1 MGLLDNI
8 LGGLGD
14 DAAGGLADLL
24 KGQGGVAGL
33 AEKFGQNGL
42 GDVAASWI
50 GKGGN
55 AAISPEQIAA
65 VIGSGPLHQGDE
77 AAAFD
82 GVRALLHSA
91 DVRKGLEHTIER
103 LHADF
108 AQKLGISPEQASET
122 LAGLLPEAVDRL
134 TPGGNADGADDM
146 LGGLLDNLPGGLGGA
161 LGGLFKR

>member
-1 MGLLDNI
+1 MGLLDNV

-14 DAAGGLADLL
+14 DAAGGLSDLL

-55 AAISPEQIAA
+55 AGISAEQIAS
-65 VIGSGPLHQGDE
+65 VLGSGP
-77 AAAFD
+77 
-82 GVRALLHSA
+82 
-91 DVRKGLEHTIER
+91 I
-103 LHADF
+103 ADF
-108 AQKLGISPEQASET
+108 AAKLGISPEQASET

-134 TPGGNADGADDM
+134 TPNGSAEGADDL
-146 LGGLLDNLPGGLGGA
+146 LGGLLDNLPGGIGGA

>member
-65 VIGSGPLHQGDE
+65 VIGSGP
-77 AAAFD
+77 
-82 GVRALLHSA
+82 
-91 DVRKGLEHTIER
+91 I
-103 LHADF
+103 ADF

-122 LAGLLPEAVDRL
+122 LANLLPKAVDQL
-134 TPGGNADGADDM
+134 TPNGTAEGADDM
-146 LGGLLDNLPGGLGGA
+146 LGGLLDNLPGGIGGA

>member
-1 MGLLDNI
+1 MGFLNSVR
-8 LGGLGD
+8 GGRGD
-14 DAAGGLADLL
+14 AAAGGLADLL

-65 VIGSGPLHQGDE
+65 VIGSGP
-77 AAAFD
+77 
-82 GVRALLHSA
+82 
-91 DVRKGLEHTIER
+91 I
-103 LHADF
+103 ADF
-108 AQKLGISPEQASET
+108 ARKLGVSPEQASET
-122 LAGLLPEAVDRL
+122 LAGLLPEAIDRL
-134 TPGGNADGADDM
+134 TPNGSAEGADDM
-146 LGGLLDNLPGGLGGA
+146 LGGLLNNLPGGLGGA

>member
-1 MGLLDNI
+1 MGLLDNV

-14 DAAGGLADLL
+14 DAAGGLSDLL

-55 AAISPEQIAA
+55 AGISAEQIAS
-65 VIGSGPLHQGDE
+65 VLGSGP
-77 AAAFD
+77 
-82 GVRALLHSA
+82 
-91 DVRKGLEHTIER
+91 I
-103 LHADF
+103 ADF
-108 AQKLGISPEQASET
+108 AARLGISPEQASET

-134 TPGGNADGADDM
+134 TPGGQ
-146 LGGLLDNLPGGLGGA
+146 LPGGEGGGIA
-161 LGGLFKR
+161 DMIGGFLRR

>member
-55 AAISPEQIAA
+55 AAISPEQVAA
-65 VIGSGPLHQGDE
+65 VLGSGP
-77 AAAFD
+77 
-82 GVRALLHSA
+82 
-91 DVRKGLEHTIER
+91 I
-103 LHADF
+103 ADF

-122 LAGLLPEAVDRL
+122 LAGLLPEAESVRRL
-134 TPGGNADGADDM
+134 LAQKLAEHKAWIGQYGEDMPEIRDWTWLGSSAGRPPTPSA
-146 LGGLLDNLPGGLGGA
+146 P
-161 LGGLFKR
+161 R

>member
-1 MGLLDNI
+1 MTMGLLDNV

-14 DAAGGLADLL
+14 DAAGGLSDLL

-50 GKGGN
+50 SKGGN
-55 AAISPEQIAA
+55 AGISPEQIAS
-65 VIGSGPLHQGDE
+65 VLGSGP
-77 AAAFD
+77 
-82 GVRALLHSA
+82 
-91 DVRKGLEHTIER
+91 I
-103 LHADF
+103 ADF
-108 AQKLGISPEQASET
+108 AARLGVSPEQASET

-134 TPGGNADGADDM
+134 TPGGSADGADDL
-146 LGGLLDNLPGGLGGA
+146 LGGLLDNLPGGIGGA

>member
-1 MGLLDNI
+1 MGLLDNV

-14 DAAGGLADLL
+14 DAAGGLSDLL
-24 KGQGGVAGL
+24 KAQGGVAGL

-55 AAISPEQIAA
+55 AGISAEQIAS
-65 VIGSGPLHQGDE
+65 VLGSGP
-77 AAAFD
+77 
-82 GVRALLHSA
+82 
-91 DVRKGLEHTIER
+91 I
-103 LHADF
+103 ADF
-108 AQKLGISPEQASET
+108 AARLGVSPEQASET

-134 TPGGNADGADDM
+134 TPNGSAEGADDL

>member
-1 MGLLDNI
+1 MGLLDGV

-14 DAAGGLADLL
+14 DAAGGLSDLL

-42 GDVAASWI
+42 GDVVGSWI

-55 AAISPEQIAA
+55 AGMSPEQIAS
-65 VIGSGPLHQGDE
+65 VLGSGPI
-77 AAAFD
+77 AAF
-82 GVRALLHSA
+82 AA
-91 DVRKGLEHTIER
+91 
-103 LHADF
+103 
-108 AQKLGISPEQASET
+108 KLGVSPEQASET

-134 TPGGNADGADDM
+134 TPHGSTEGADDM